1 MLELGAGA
9 GANFARYPA
18 GVSVIATEP
27 DEYMFARARKRPA
40 KLGSVDISLKRADA
54 QELPFADESF
64 DTVTATLVFC
74 TIPDPTK
81 ALDEAMRVL
90 KPGGKLLLVEH
101 IRGPDPVRGVT
112 EDIIAPVWKLMA
124 GGCHV
129 NRNTIDMVRK
139 AGFNISSVKS
149 HFVGLEIVEISAFKP
164 A

>member
-1 MLELGAGA
+1 
-9 GANFARYPA
+9 
-18 GVSVIATEP
+18 
-27 DEYMFARARKRPA
+27 MFERARK
-40 KLGSVDISLKRADA
+40 KLGKLNPVDISLKRADA

-64 DTVTATLVFC
+64 DTVTGTLVFC
-74 TIPDPTK
+74 TIPDPAK

-101 IRGPDPVRGVT
+101 IRGPDAVRGVT

-129 NRNTIDMVRK
+129 NRNTIDLVRK
-139 AGFNISSVKS
+139 AGFNISSGKS
-149 HFVGLEIVEISAFKP
+149 HFLGLQIVEIVAFKP